1 MTLIYG
7 CVTSSQLNPPA
18 FNVRRKFI
26 EKSGRS
32 RKDPEKIDRS
42 RCDKKKS
49 GRGRLTAA
57 VKSQVSSFRFEDRVG
72 WKSSNFIYITH
83 DDVPVECDR
92 LCSDDNDTKNTTKMP
107 NEEVLGPRKTM
118 FVLVIVVGCFA
129 VLWPKILSPL
139 ILGGTREQ
147 LKPNAF
153 DREAGNVGI
162 FNFNLNVNTAGR
174 RVLRAHLRAFSAN

>member
-1 MTLIYG
+1 M
-7 CVTSSQLNPPA
+7 
-18 FNVRRKFI
+18 
-26 EKSGRS
+26 
-32 RKDPEKIDRS
+32 
-42 RCDKKKS
+42 
-49 GRGRLTAA
+49 
-57 VKSQVSSFRFEDRVG
+57 G

-107 NEEVLGPRKTM
+107 NEEALGPRKTM

-147 LKPNAF
+147 LKPNAY

-162 FNFNLNVNTAGR
+162 FNFNLNVNIAGR
-174 RVLRAHLRAFSAN
+174 RVLRVHLRALSSISIKLNALNCLIFILSYECTQCSMVLARKLSV